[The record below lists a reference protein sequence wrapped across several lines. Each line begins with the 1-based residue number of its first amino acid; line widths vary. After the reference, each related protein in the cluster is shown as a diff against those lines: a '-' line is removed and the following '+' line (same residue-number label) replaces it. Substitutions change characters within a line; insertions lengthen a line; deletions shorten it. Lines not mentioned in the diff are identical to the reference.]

1 MLLFS
6 SLTTPATAFL
16 VTNMSAITNITAI
29 AVISSIKVVYF
40 VHKHFRSF
48 ANPYLRVVGLNI
60 DWS

>member
-29 AVISSIKVVYF
+29 AVISIKVVYF

>member
-1 MLLFS
+1 MLLLS

-16 VTNMSAITNITAI
+16 VTNTSAITNITAI
-29 AVISSIKVVYF
+29 AVISIKVVYS